1 MALTLTEIFVTP
13 GDDHKRQSTW
23 MVTGDGSS
31 YQIEVANLKMSKIEA
46 AWVENVSNDNP
57 ISVRIDNY
65 DYLSSPVTIL
75 ELGYDGGALDN
86 GGKVLLF
93 LIGY

>member
-23 MVTGDGSS
+23 MVTGDGES
-31 YQIEVANLKMSKIEA
+31 YQIDVAKLKMSKIEA
-46 AWVENVSNDNP
+46 AWIENVSNDNP
-57 ISVRIDNY
+57 IVIGIDNY
-65 DYLSSPVTIL
+65 DYLSGPVDVL
-75 ELGYDGGALDN
+75 ELGYDGGALVN